1 LVIREIGWAGAL
13 PERKSEVSVVA
24 LRIFHRESPGPV
36 AYQGQARVFGLL
48 RALFDFLLP
57 LLVGTYAMI
66 ALVAVS
72 ELPQKRVYIVAIIA
86 IVVAGAFPFFYYRA
100 RIDRRLR
107 ALDEVDPARAE
118 AH

>member
-1 LVIREIGWAGAL
+1 MAAFVIYAL
-13 PERKSEVSVVA
+13 ADILRWQIETLVA

-36 AYQGQARVFGLL
+36 AYQGQARAFGLL

-66 ALVAVS
+66 ALIVAS
-72 ELPQKRVYIVAIIA
+72 ELPQKRVYITLIVAM
-86 IVVAGAFPFFYYRA
+86 VVAVALPFFYYRS
-100 RIDRRLR
+100 RINRRLQ

-118 AH
+118 AR